1 LQLPLDPRVKTL
13 ADLPYT
19 ISFVIRKK
27 QQVDNLMEI
36 PKDKRP
42 VDELIWEGTS
52 EDLEEWIDKVFD
64 RKEHQ
69 TAELIIS
76 EVEG

>member
-1 LQLPLDPRVKTL
+1 METL

-19 ISFVIRKK
+19 ISFVIRKR
-27 QQVDNLMEI
+27 QQIDNLMELG
-36 PKDKRP
+36 KEKRP
-42 VDELIWEGTS
+42 PEDLIWNGSS
-52 EDLEEWIDKVFD
+52 EDLEEWIESMFD
-64 RKEHQ
+64 PKKQQ